1 MRTTRTLSVERQV
14 RMEVKAPTP
23 KANSLAA
30 RSARLLSWKS
40 ELFMSLGR
48 ELHTL
53 HVQQQERAFMAT
65 SHGTNY
71 RAPAREALAVH

>member
-1 MRTTRTLSVERQV
+1 MRTTRTLSVWRQA
-14 RMEVKAPTP
+14 RMPATSPTA
-23 KANSLAA
+23 KTSGLAA
-30 RSARLLSWKS
+30 KSARLLSWKS
-40 ELFMSLGR
+40 ELFLSLGR

-71 RAPAREALAVH
+71 RAPVREALAVH